1 MIHKIP
7 CISNWGNIP
16 WAEEVFTSILLKRM
30 TGYLLSISELGIIKK
45 RNKIIKGN
53 LEQPEK
59 KTLIHKKIEAK
70 REGKSQV

>member
-1 MIHKIP
+1 M
-7 CISNWGNIP
+7 
-16 WAEEVFTSILLKRM
+16 LLKRM
-30 TGYLLSISELGIIKK
+30 TGYLLSISELGIIQKG
-45 RNKIIKGN
+45 NKIVKGN

>member
-1 MIHKIP
+1 
-7 CISNWGNIP
+7 
-16 WAEEVFTSILLKRM
+16 M

-59 KTLIHKKIEAK
+59 KNFCTQK
-70 REGKSQV
+70 G